1 VEAQEEGL
9 TIPTH
14 LEELR
19 AALLRALIGLGSAI
33 IASLFFTRRL
43 IDFLAQPVGGLDKL
57 QAIEV
62 TETVSVYMRVALLA
76 GVILASPWI
85 FYQLFRYLAKGL
97 KTEERGRVLIAVPFA
112 VLFFAAG
119 AAFAYLIMLPSA
131 LSFFAQFLGVQT
143 FFRIKSYFGFVTNLI
158 FWIGVS
164 FELPLLVFVLAR
176 VGIVNARMLVK
187 GWRVAV
193 VVIAVLAAVI
203 TPTAD
208 PVNMAIFMLPLF
220 ALYLLSIG
228 LAALAGK
235 KRAAA
240 DQEQEK

>member
-1 VEAQEEGL
+1 LGVEQETEAL
-9 TIPTH
+9 TIPGH

-19 AALLRALIGLGSAI
+19 GALLRALIGLGAAVI
-33 IASLFFTRRL
+33 LSLFFTPRL
-43 IDFLAQPVGGLDKL
+43 IDFLAQPIGGLEKL

-62 TETVSVYMRVALLA
+62 TETISVYMRVALLA

-85 FYQLFRYLAKGL
+85 FYQLFKFLAKGL
-97 KTEERGRVLIAVPFA
+97 KPEERSRIIMAVPLA
-112 VLFFAAG
+112 VVLFAAG
-119 AAFAYLIMLPSA
+119 AAFAYLVMLPSA
-131 LSFFAQFLGVQT
+131 LKFFSQFLGVQT
-143 FFRIKSYFGFVTNLI
+143 FIRIKSYFGFVTNII
-158 FWIGVS
+158 FWIGLS
-164 FELPLLVFVLAR
+164 FELPLLIFVLAR
-176 VGIVNARMLVK
+176 IGILNAGMLAK

-193 VVIAVLAAVI
+193 VIIAVLAAVI

-235 KRAAA
+235 KRAVA
-240 DQEQEK
+240 EKE